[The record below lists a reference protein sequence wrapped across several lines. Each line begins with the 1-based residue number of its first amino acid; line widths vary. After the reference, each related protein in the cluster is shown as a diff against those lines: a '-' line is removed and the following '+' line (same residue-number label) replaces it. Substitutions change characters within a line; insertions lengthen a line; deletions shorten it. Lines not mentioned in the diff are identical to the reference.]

1 MFFIDTPLVYKEL
14 LFNKIQRFNKILIV
28 DDNKNYNNIFDNID
42 IIKNLNIEIHILNVK
57 NDEIDSLYKNIND
70 SNYNKIKFLTEDIFE
85 INENNKYDNIIFF
98 DIFCKFDNKNIE
110 KILEKS
116 KTLLKNYYNSN
127 IIFINNLITKY
138 NQYAYHPISYF
149 RSFFIDNCIYISDL
163 YDKIRENEMYV
174 IDSYR
179 LFTFQIPTYPIEFFS
194 IICKFKN

>member
-1 MFFIDTPLVYKEL
+1 MLCIDTPIMYREL
-14 LFNKIQRFNKILIV
+14 LFSKIQNNKKILII
-28 DDNKNYNNIFDNID
+28 DYKNNYNNLFDNISL
-42 IIKNLNIEIHILNVK
+42 IKSLNLTIYYLNVNLNEIKNLENRLKEYEYDKIIFLNK
-57 NDEIDSLYKNIND
+57 YIDEIKG
-70 SNYNKIKFLTEDIFE
+70 NYDI
-85 INENNKYDNIIFF
+85 IIFF
-98 DIFCKFDNKNIE
+98 DLFCKFSNEIISTK
-110 KILEKS
+110 LEKC
-116 KTLLKNYYNSN
+116 KLLLKPNGS
-127 IIFINNLITKY
+127 IIFINNIITKY

>member
-138 NQYAYHPISYF
+138 NQYMYHPISYF
-149 RSFFIDNCIYISDL
+149 REYFYDNCVYITDM
-163 YDKIRENEMYV
+163 YDKLRENELYI

-194 IICKFKN
+194 VICTNK